1 MSNYNDRDLTFA
13 AERAMRRAYAPYSR
27 FMVGAALLC
36 SDGTVFTGCNIE
48 NSSYGLTI
56 CAERA
61 AIFSAISFGHADFVK
76 IAIVGGHEGVIEN
89 ICPPCGAC
97 RQVMSEFCNP
107 DFEIILWD
115 GRSLS
120 PLQSYR
126 LDELLPLGFNL

>member
-13 AERAMRRAYAPYSR
+13 AERAMHRAYAPYSK
-27 FMVGAALLC
+27 FKVGAALLC

-48 NSSYGLTI
+48 NASYGLTV

-61 AIFSAISFGHADFVK
+61 AIFSAISFGYADFVK
-76 IAIVGGHEGVIEN
+76 IAIVGGLDGKIEN

-97 RQVMSEFCNP
+97 RQVMTEFCGA

-115 GRSLS
+115 GKSLS
-120 PLQSYR
+120 PLQRYR
-126 LDELLPLGFNL
+126 LEDLMPLGFQL